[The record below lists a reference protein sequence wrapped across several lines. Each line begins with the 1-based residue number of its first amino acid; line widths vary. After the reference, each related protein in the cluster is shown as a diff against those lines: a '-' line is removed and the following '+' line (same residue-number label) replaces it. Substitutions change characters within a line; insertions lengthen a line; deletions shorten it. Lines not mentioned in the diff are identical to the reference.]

1 MHEDWLLANHSRFT
15 EMRRDLHQ
23 HPELEFDEHRT
34 SALVIA
40 ELTRLGYEV
49 TTGLGKTG
57 VVGTLKRGKGNRAI
71 AIRADMDALPIA
83 EETGLAWASK
93 NSGKMHACGHDGHTT
108 CLLAAA
114 GSLALNGRFDGQVHL
129 IFQPAEEG
137 AGGAYHMVKDGLF
150 ERFPVEG
157 VFAFHNLPG
166 LALGQIKT
174 RPGPITARI
183 DIGRIRVT
191 GKGGHGAM
199 PHLATDP
206 VVAGASIIMALQT
219 AISRNLNAIDV
230 GVLTVGGMHGA
241 GTATII
247 PACVDLPIG
256 LRTVTP
262 EATAL
267 LRERVVT
274 IARQQAESFG
284 CHAEIEFEDE
294 ILYPPC
300 QNDPALAAAVSSVAA
315 SLGQLP
321 ETVELAGPYMFSEDF
336 SSMLAET
343 KGCFLT
349 IGNGD
354 SHGLHDP
361 RYDFNDD
368 LIPKA
373 AAFWCRLVEMQLPA

>member
-1 MHEDWLLANHSRFT
+1 MHEDWLIANHTRFT
-15 EMRRDLHQ
+15 ALRRDIHQ

-34 SALVIA
+34 GALVA
-40 ELTRLGYEV
+40 AGLTRLGYEV
-49 TTGLGKTG
+49 TTGIGKTG
-57 VVGTLKRGKGNRAI
+57 VVGTLKRGTGNRAI
-71 AIRADMDALPIA
+71 AIRADMDALPIV
-83 EETGLAWASK
+83 EETDLPWASK
-93 NSGKMHACGHDGHTT
+93 ALGKMHACGHDGHTT

-114 GSLALNGRFDGQVHL
+114 ESLALNGRFDGTVHL

-137 AGGAYHMVKDGLF
+137 SGGAYHMVQDGLF
-150 ERFPVEG
+150 ERFPVEA

-166 LALGQIKT
+166 LVLGQVKT

-199 PHLATDP
+199 PHLAHDP

-219 AISRNLNAIDV
+219 VVSRNLNAVDV
-230 GVLTVGGMHGA
+230 GVLTVGGMHGN

-247 PACVDLPIG
+247 PAFVDLPIG

-284 CHAEIEFEDE
+284 CQAEVDFEDD
-294 ILYPPC
+294 IIYPPC
-300 QNDPALAAAVSSVAA
+300 QNDPALAAAVRRVAV
-315 SLGQLP
+315 SMGQPP
-321 ETVELAGPYMFSEDF
+321 ETVDLSGPYMFSEDF
-336 SSMLAET
+336 SSMLAVT

>member
-34 SALVIA
+34 SAVVIA

-93 NSGKMHACGHDGHTT
+93 NSGNMHACGHDGHTT

-114 GSLALNGRFDGQVHL
+114 ESLALNGRFDGQVHL

-247 PACVDLPIG
+247 PASVDLPIG

-284 CHAEIEFEDE
+284 TT
-294 ILYPPC
+294 PPLL
-300 QNDPALAAAVSSVAA
+300 QQSAAWQPALDSCLKRSN
-315 SLGQLP
+315 LP
-321 ETVELAGPYMFSEDF
+321 APTCSRKISPV
-336 SSMLAET
+336 
-343 KGCFLT
+343 CW
-349 IGNGD
+349 
-354 SHGLHDP
+354 P
-361 RYDFNDD
+361 R
-368 LIPKA
+368 LR
-373 AAFWCRLVEMQLPA
+373 AAF